1 MKFEESCG
9 AVVFTRADDE
19 IRYVLI
25 RSLEGVYGFPKGH
38 REPGESREQTA
49 LREIR
54 EEVGLTVSLLPGFS
68 AQEEFPLPEI
78 PDTRKRIVYFL
89 AEYEKQP
96 IVAQRE
102 ELSGFRLCSYDEALR
117 LLQHESRR
125 RILAEADAFLIK

>member
-25 RSLEGVYGFPKGH
+25 RSLERVYGFPKGH

-89 AEYEKQP
+89 AEYADQP
-96 IVAQRE
+96 IVPQQE
-102 ELSGFRLCSYDEALR
+102 DLSGYELCPYDEAMKR
-117 LLQHESRR
+117 LQHESRR
-125 RILAEADAFLIK
+125 RILSEAHAFLTK